1 MYFPN
6 LLPSILTTDSLKRR
20 YDPKVFQLMK
30 LNVFA
35 WFQGQNPNP
44 WNVMTLM
51 DYDYKTNMMTCV
63 VPKSDAMVFHPD
75 VFFVPVLPG
84 CLSHMAPTYRWTAFV
99 LAGVD
104 VSRSNMH
111 CKLQIEDQNQMGVKL
126 VMVLRVYCSAIFWLL
141 KSMMKSRYL
150 ILN

>member
-1 MYFPN
+1 MQN
-6 LLPSILTTDSLKRR
+6 
-20 YDPKVFQLMK
+20 LMK
-30 LNVFA
+30 CIIMLHFIWVVGVCQRTCVGFFPIYNEFMRFGCILKKLICMITI
-35 WFQGQNPNP
+35 FQGQNPNP
-44 WNVMTLM
+44 WNVMTVM

-104 VSRSNMH
+104 VSRNNMH
-111 CKLQIEDQNQMGVKL
+111 CKMQIEDQDQSVVKL
-126 VMVLRVYCSAIFWLL
+126 VIVWRCFLFC
-141 KSMMKSRYL
+141 
-150 ILN
+150 